1 MGTVNFREVLKE
13 ELKDPEFKAQYDALE
28 DEYKAIEAL
37 IDARNEAGL
46 TQSEVAKR
54 MGITQSAV
62 ARIESGAYN
71 IKYKTFFNY
80 IKACGKRVA
89 IVEVRLI
96 I

>member
-1 MGTVNFREVLKE
+1 MDV
-13 ELKDPEFKAQYDALE
+13 
-28 DEYKAIEAL
+28 
-37 IDARNEAGL
+37 RNKAGL

-71 IKYKTFFNY
+71 IKYKIFFNY

-89 IVEVRLI
+89 IV
-96 I
+96 